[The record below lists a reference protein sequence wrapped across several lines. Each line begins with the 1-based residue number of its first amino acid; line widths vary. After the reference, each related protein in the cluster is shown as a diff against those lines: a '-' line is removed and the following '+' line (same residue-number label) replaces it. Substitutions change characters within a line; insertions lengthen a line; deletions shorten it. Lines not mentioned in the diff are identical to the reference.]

1 MIPISYQDINLYN
14 SVYAPSS
21 QHAKDSII
29 SRMYQRYLFQKA
41 ISVFKFEGIP
51 DNWDI
56 DYFTAVLFSY
66 GYIAVFDSGAEYGII
81 PQIATLHGY
90 NIYRVP
96 NKVNIS
102 NPLLNNFKTLEIG
115 TECILIKLQPNYSGI
130 LDIVTYYADLLALS
144 AEALA
149 MNISNSKLSYVF
161 MADGKVK
168 AESLKKLYDEVARG
182 EVAVFADKNLYKNDG
197 SQAWD
202 VFNQN
207 IKNNYIAS
215 ELIADMHRLTN
226 MFNTDIGIPNA
237 NFEKS
242 DRLIT
247 DEVNANNVDT
257 QAKVMLWLET
267 INRGLEEV
275 NNKYGLNIKASLRF
289 DYEENKENETKE
301 ETIDNKEV

>member
-1 MIPISYQDINLYN
+1 MLPLSYQDINLYN
-14 SVYAPSS
+14 SIYEPSS
-21 QHAKDSII
+21 QHATDSII
-29 SRMYQRYLFQKA
+29 SRMFQRYLFQKA
-41 ISVFKFEGIP
+41 ISVFKFDNIP
-51 DNWDI
+51 SNWDV

-66 GYIAVFDSGAEYGII
+66 GYIAVFDSGAEYGVI
-81 PQIATLHGY
+81 PQIATLQGY

-96 NKVNIS
+96 NKVNIA
-102 NPLLNNFKTLEIG
+102 NPLLRDFKTLEIG
-115 TECILIKLQPNYSGI
+115 TECVLVKMQPNYSGI

-144 AEALA
+144 SEALA
-149 MNISNSKLSYVF
+149 MNISNSKLSFIF

-168 AESLKKLYDEVARG
+168 AQSLKAMYDQVARG
-182 EVAVFADKNLYKNDG
+182 EVAVFTDKNLYNNDG

-207 IKNNYIAS
+207 IKSNYIAS

-257 QAKVMLWLET
+257 QAKVTLWLET
-267 INRGLEEV
+267 IKRGLDEV
-275 NNKYGLNIKASLRF
+275 NNKYGLDIKASLRF
-289 DYEENKENETKE
+289 DYEENKQE
-301 ETIDNKEV
+301 EVIDKEV